1 MTKKNI
7 KNEFNFEA
15 SLQELEEIV
24 KSMEQGGLS
33 LEESLQKFEKG
44 VSLTRQCQ
52 QALKASE
59 QKVKILLQQNGK
71 EELQDF
77 VVDEIE

>member
-1 MTKKNI
+1 MAKKNI
-7 KNEFNFEA
+7 KSEFNFES

-44 VSLTRQCQ
+44 VALTRQCQ
-52 QALKASE
+52 KALKESE
-59 QKVKILLQQNGK
+59 QKVQILLQQNDK
-71 EELQDF
+71 EELEPF
-77 VVDEIE
+77 ELENEE